1 MLRQLFFLIS
11 SVLFSLAV
19 FGADASTGSGRFDF
33 RKKATS
39 KEGSRWTL
47 QEWMAQ
53 KERNQI
59 MDLWLAMYAPTP
71 YEFFLGGS
79 YLSYETSV
87 DNPQTKN
94 SFTSTSGRL
103 GAYATVVGVEVE
115 YENNTKENY
124 SDLLGSLQLRVLGNA
139 VQGTHLI
146 LGYGM
151 KTRTMEGATQTTL
164 RPQFASADLN
174 IYLNRF
180 FGIQGAYRYELPLK
194 DETYGEVKS
203 SRGEAGIFI
212 DFNAVRIFG
221 AWFNERE
228 ERTLNSSTTITSR
241 TGGKSGL
248 IFFF

>member
-11 SVLFSLAV
+11 MVLFSFSVLC
-19 FGADASTGSGRFDF
+19 ADASTGSGKFDF
-33 RKKATS
+33 RKKATD

-59 MDLWLAMYAPTP
+59 MDLWLAMYAPSP

-79 YLSYETSV
+79 YLSYETTVES
-87 DNPQTKN
+87 TSSKN
-94 SFTSTSGRL
+94 SYTSSSGRL
-103 GAYATVVGVEVE
+103 GAFATIVGVEIE
-115 YENNTKENY
+115 YENNMKENY
-124 SDLLGSLQLRVLGNA
+124 SDLLGSLHLRVLGNA

-151 KTRTMEGATQTTL
+151 KTRTLEGTSKTTL
-164 RPQFASADLN
+164 RPQFGSADLN
-174 IYLNRF
+174 IYLNRYV
-180 FGIQGAYRYELPLK
+180 GIQGAYRYELPFK
-194 DETYGEVKS
+194 DETIGEVKS

-212 DFNAVRIFG
+212 DFNAFRIFG
-221 AWFNERE
+221 VWFNERE
-228 ERTLNSSTTITSR
+228 ERILPTSTTITSR